1 MSNLN
6 MENQLYK
13 NEDIYSSEVDGET
26 IMMNIDNNAYYTTQE
41 IGNRIWEL
49 LDSLD
54 TPKAIC
60 DQLMQEYEVSQE
72 QCQNE
77 VLQFLEQLLEHGIVT
92 KK

>member
-49 LDSLD
+49 LDSLN

-60 DQLMQEYEVSQE
+60 EQLMQEYEVSQE
-72 QCQNE
+72 QCQND
-77 VLQFLEQLLEHGIVT
+77 VLQFLEQLLDNSIII

>member
-26 IMMNIDNNAYYTTQE
+26 IMMNIDNNDYYTTQE

>member
-6 MENQLYK
+6 IENQLYK